1 MVLYEQDSMQG
12 DGESVVII
20 YRCFYD
26 AVPLLSSIPCITM
39 RNGDYPV
46 IKRRPRLHST
56 VIVPRIF
63 VRVVSN
69 EMLNNKSG
77 GCF

>member
-1 MVLYEQDSMQG
+1 MVLYEQDSMQS

-26 AVPLLSSIPCITM
+26 AVPLLSSIHCITM

-46 IKRRPRLHST
+46 IKGRPRLRST

-63 VRVVSN
+63 VRV
-69 EMLNNKSG
+69 
-77 GCF
+77 C